1 MRYLRSGGRIPVELP
16 VVIRW
21 KSGGKNRV
29 AEGKTAS
36 ISSNGV
42 LLSVPVKLPAG
53 TPITVSVD
61 LPVEFTKMPLRLVC
75 KGRVAAHKAKSP
87 GLSAVIDSYQLRPAR
102 GIEVAQI
109 APRATKSPSRKVN
122 GPKNPR
128 GGGRAD
134 VK

>member
-21 KSGGKNRV
+21 KSGGKNRR

-42 LLSVPVKLPAG
+42 LLSVPVDLPAT
-53 TPITVSVD
+53 TPITLSVD
-61 LPVEFTKMPLRLVC
+61 LPVEFTKTPLRLVC
-75 KGRVAAHKAKSP
+75 QGRVVEHKAKSP

-102 GIEVAQI
+102 A
-109 APRATKSPSRKVN
+109 ASK
-122 GPKNPR
+122 
-128 GGGRAD
+128 
-134 VK
+134 